1 MSITNCIL
9 KTLNMEEKNI
19 TFYENFVEERNIK
32 GKRSLV
38 YMAYLSNE
46 VSKCPYCNSQ
56 NVKKNGTRK
65 SLIKIPKISELNSY
79 LEIEKQRYYCKNCK
93 RTITAKTNIVNYRCK
108 ISNNTKLSI
117 INYSSKIITHKDIAW
132 IHNVSN
138 MTIQRVNNKVYD
150 GKKLYKHYLPEC
162 LCFDEFTYKKRVMAF
177 NMCDAKTGKT
187 IDLVEDRKL
196 ENLIKYFRYYTLECR
211 EKVKFIVIDMYT
223 PYISLIKEC
232 FPNAEIIIDPFH
244 IVNLISKSLNK
255 TRISCMK
262 NNKENYR
269 KFKRYWRLFLT
280 SRFDLDCSSWKKYLC
295 FKNLMTEVDSVN
307 YLLGFSSELN
317 ASYNLY
323 QNILYALQT
332 KNYQLLE
339 KVLYADFGEVS
350 KYMKTS
356 INTLKEFL
364 PYIKNTLNNPY
375 SNGVME
381 RNNNTCKL
389 IKRIAFGFRNF
400 RNFKARILIVTN
412 LFRKQKESL
421 AFQSATLNV

>member
-1 MSITNCIL
+1 
-9 KTLNMEEKNI
+9 
-19 TFYENFVEERNIK
+19 
-32 GKRSLV
+32 
-38 YMAYLSNE
+38 
-46 VSKCPYCNSQ
+46 
-56 NVKKNGTRK
+56 
-65 SLIKIPKISELNSY
+65 
-79 LEIEKQRYYCKNCK
+79 
-93 RTITAKTNIVNYRCK
+93 
-108 ISNNTKLSI
+108 
-117 INYSSKIITHKDIAW
+117 
-132 IHNVSN
+132 
-138 MTIQRVNNKVYD
+138 
-150 GKKLYKHYLPEC
+150 
-162 LCFDEFTYKKRVMAF
+162 
-177 NMCDAKTGKT
+177 
-187 IDLVEDRKL
+187 
-196 ENLIKYFRYYTLECR
+196 
-211 EKVKFIVIDMYT
+211 
-223 PYISLIKEC
+223 
-232 FPNAEIIIDPFH
+232 
-244 IVNLISKSLNK
+244 
-255 TRISCMK
+255 
-262 NNKENYR
+262 
-269 KFKRYWRLFLT
+269 
-280 SRFDLDCSSWKKYLC
+280 
-295 FKNLMTEVDSVN
+295 MTEVDIVN